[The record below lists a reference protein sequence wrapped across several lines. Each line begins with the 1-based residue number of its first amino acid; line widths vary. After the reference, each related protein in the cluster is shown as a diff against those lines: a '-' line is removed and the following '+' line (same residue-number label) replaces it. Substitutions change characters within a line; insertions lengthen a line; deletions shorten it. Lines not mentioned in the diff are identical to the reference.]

1 MIQKLKPYFS
11 LSKRDQRSS
20 LVLIFLLLMSI
31 YLPKLFNQA
40 LANHQSVEVAKIHLK
55 KNSKLER
62 FIKVRSPSIPFKTLR
77 HYPSLYNYHHNAMT
91 MNYKDWDSLGIFE
104 KREISELLK
113 WRTLK
118 GGHITYKEVVVKFDL
133 SKEQAHWLKRKVNIE
148 D

>member
-20 LVLIFLLLMSI
+20 VVLILLLLSSV
-31 YLPKLFNQA
+31 YLPKIFNQA
-40 LANHQSVEVAKIHLK
+40 LANNQSGEVANVHTK
-55 KNSKLER
+55 KNSKR
-62 FIKVRSPSIPFKTLR
+62 DTFIKAESVSIPFKTLH
-77 HYPSLYNYHHNAMT
+77 HYSSQHNYHHNATT

-118 GGHITYKEVVVKFDL
+118 GGHITYKELVVKFDL
-133 SKEQAHWLKRKVNIE
+133 SKEQASSLKRKVNI
-148 D
+148 DD